1 MSKNHQIQQSRGD
14 YAPTQQRRG
23 HRYPNFGST
32 PPDGMMQSQQILH
45 GDQAR
50 EVESFMGHITPQ
62 PRGQDQT
69 NPKIYREKARFYGV
83 DHASLK
89 QTPLGTS
96 IPCLKKSQT
105 RDILGT
111 TS

>member
-1 MSKNHQIQQSRGD
+1 
-14 YAPTQQRRG
+14 
-23 HRYPNFGST
+23 
-32 PPDGMMQSQQILH
+32 MMQSQQILH

-69 NPKIYREKARFYGV
+69 NRKIYREKARFYGV

-96 IPCLKKSQT
+96 IPCLKKSRT
-105 RDILGT
+105 RDIFGHNFIKMALISIILGAEDLY
-111 TS
+111 SVLD